1 MILDFD
7 FVRTCRSLNLL
18 KDRTCNLTH
27 EYELELESS
36 SSVVCMR
43 SLLKPTRSL
52 SRKHTTAQRVLFSDT
67 YVSRF
72 PRRDSAAPARPASRT
87 HKRASSSSIPAVSN
101 APIDRIEGLRSPI
114 PPPGPTPPEE
124 PTEGPTEKE
133 RPRVRRKSKLEPED
147 EPSVSLPSELNIL
160 WTPEKLGTTSPSALP
175 PPEIFQEVLTNLLI
189 TLHPQ
194 TQHRS
199 VYPSPTGTIEPTLAL
214 YCPIEGGDYII
225 DETIRELSRKTNS
238 DVVVLDSVQLAG
250 GEWGSFGKGKLYK

>member
-18 KDRTCNLTH
+18 KGRTCNLTH

-36 SSVVCMR
+36 SSIVCMR

-124 PTEGPTEKE
+124 PAEGPTEKGKPFLLDT
-133 RPRVRRKSKLEPED
+133 RLSLRADSVLGSLPGSWQEPED
-147 EPSVSLPSELNIL
+147 QRRIDTL
-160 WTPEKLGTTSPSALP
+160 WCA
-175 PPEIFQEVLTNLLI
+175 
-189 TLHPQ
+189 
-194 TQHRS
+194 
-199 VYPSPTGTIEPTLAL
+199 
-214 YCPIEGGDYII
+214 
-225 DETIRELSRKTNS
+225 
-238 DVVVLDSVQLAG
+238 
-250 GEWGSFGKGKLYK
+250 